1 MFVGKYIYLLV
12 YWKYRCFGLMLYV
25 FCVFVFVLFLLCLF
39 CCFVLLFFI
48 HLWASFLLFFAW
60 IFCFFSVFIFPP
72 FLPYL
77 PSKFNV
83 RSFCFV
89 MFWLVLFCYYST
101 LFTLWTSNRIPS
113 ILSRWVRCTTLIS
126 RGFVCV
132 FCCKDKCFVKRNNYE
147 VLFMQCATIQVTNY
161 QEQGMNIPV
170 ETARVLELLLS
181 FLRRS
186 RTLWEDIPVL
196 FGHENQF

>member
-12 YWKYRCFGLMLYV
+12 YWKYRCFGLMLCV
-25 FCVFVFVLFLLCLF
+25 FCVFVFVLFLLCFFVVLF
-39 CCFVLLFFI
+39 CCFFYSPLGFFSLILCMDFLF
-48 HLWASFLLFFAW
+48 
-60 IFCFFSVFIFPP
+60 CSVFIFPP
-72 FLPYL
+72 FLPHL

-113 ILSRWVRCTTLIS
+113 ILSRWVRCTTLVS

-132 FCCKDKCFVKRNNYE
+132 FCCEDKHFVKRNNYE
-147 VLFMQCATIQVTNY
+147 SSVYAVCNHSSDKLPGTGYEYPCGNC
-161 QEQGMNIPV
+161 
-170 ETARVLELLLS
+170 
-181 FLRRS
+181 
-186 RTLWEDIPVL
+186 
-196 FGHENQF
+196 